1 MSKPWD
7 YSGVKVNGVTF
18 NSVNGGYLGS
28 GKYTLIADGKVVTKE
43 QIQAINW
50 EHPTIENLSVTQ
62 ACQLPQDYSYI
73 FDDADYCLARNE
85 WTVKVHISRQ
95 LFGDVTQYQNQI
107 SALNTTISEKDAA
120 ISEKTSALADANSQ
134 LSTANSQIAAK
145 DSEIEE
151 LNAALAEA
159 DELAISLYEA
169 ANQSNGTDDK
179 TPDVDPSVDSADE
192 GTPSANPTDE
202 GTDTPAE
209 DTTET
214 V

>member
-7 YSGVKVNGVTF
+7 YSGVKVNGIIFNTVT
-18 NSVNGGYLGS
+18 GGYLGS
-28 GKYTLIADGKVVTKE
+28 GQYTLTADGNVVTKE
-43 QIQAINW
+43 QIQAIDW

-85 WTVKVHISRQ
+85 WKVKVHVSRQ

-107 SALNTTISEKDAA
+107 SALNTTISEKDAT
-120 ISEKTSALADANSQ
+120 ISEKTTALADAN
-134 LSTANSQIAAK
+134 NQIAAK
-145 DSEIEE
+145 DTEIEE

-159 DELAISLYEA
+159 DELAIALYEA
-169 ANQSNGTDDK
+169 ANQTNSTDEE
-179 TPDVDPSVDSADE
+179 TPTVD
-192 GTPSANPTDE
+192 PTDE

-209 DTTET
+209 DTTGET